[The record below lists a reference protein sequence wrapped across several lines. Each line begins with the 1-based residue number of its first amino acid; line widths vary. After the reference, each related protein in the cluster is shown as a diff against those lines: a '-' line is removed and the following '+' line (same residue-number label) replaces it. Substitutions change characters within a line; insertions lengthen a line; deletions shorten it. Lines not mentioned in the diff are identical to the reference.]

1 MLELS
6 GSGEFSFVD
15 EISVLVPY
23 VAILMQTF
31 AEAVEK
37 FGKLRGVDFL
47 MYRER
52 QPLAESSFLSHF
64 SLFLGSARPAN
75 SGRNIFLQL
84 FRAILEKISIQ
95 SRDILGVPKKLM

>member
-6 GSGEFSFVD
+6 GSGEFSFAD

-37 FGKLRGVDFL
+37 FSKLRGVDFL

-52 QPLAESSFLSHF
+52 QPLAERA
-64 SLFLGSARPAN
+64 FLGHKIIKNLVTRLAAETIKENWKVGNVRKNAHKVH
-75 SGRNIFLQL
+75 NIH
-84 FRAILEKISIQ
+84 R
-95 SRDILGVPKKLM
+95 

>member
-1 MLELS
+1 MLERC
-6 GSGEFSFVD
+6 GRGEFSFAD
-15 EISVLVPY
+15 DISVLVSY

-52 QPLAESSFLSHF
+52 QPFAECSFLSHSF
-64 SLFLGSARPAN
+64 NVSFGFCST
-75 SGRNIFLQL
+75 G
-84 FRAILEKISIQ
+84 
-95 SRDILGVPKKLM
+95 